1 MCIYWRYNPVTL
13 LDSLLVGDQ
22 FLAWLL
28 IRCWLY
34 WWRTQVILNNTIV
47 SSNRN
52 QTDASIPPTRGDTS
66 DRICSYQLDESR
78 RDILPKLLG
87 LVSSGPF
94 QYECYFSDH
103 ICEIHHVLPLTWYTC
118 CRKIPWPLFIFISPI
133 VFLFIGNQIMLT
145 DISRSVIQWDA
156 VVMWQI

>member
-34 WWRTQVILNNTIV
+34 WWQTEVILDNTLV
-47 SSNRN
+47 SSNLN

-66 DRICSYQLDESR
+66 DRICIYQLDESR
-78 RDILPKLLG
+78 RDILAKLLG
-87 LVSSGPF
+87 LISSGPF
-94 QYECYFSDH
+94 QYECYFVGSHLWDSS
-103 ICEIHHVLPLTWYTC
+103 CATTDLIHMLQKKYPY
-118 CRKIPWPLFIFISPI
+118 SPI
-133 VFLFIGNQIMLT
+133 VFLFIGNQILLT

-156 VVMWQI
+156 VVM